1 MSDKW
6 YYIEKKVGEKGNESM
21 SQYIYGRNVIV
32 SRIKEAKDIDEIYIQ
47 DTIKDRNILDLVT
60 KNNIKTFYCK
70 KSKLDKLAGN
80 EFHQGVVAKVHTYDY
95 YDFEKLIDDLQTK
108 DDALLVMLDGIEDPH
123 NLGAILRSCE
133 AIGVDGVVVPK
144 HGSCSL
150 NSTVAK
156 TSTGAIELVK
166 VSEVVNL
173 NSAINRLK
181 DAGYWIVGAEA
192 NNSLDY
198 REIDYNSK
206 IVLVVGSEGKGISR
220 LVSENCDYK
229 VRLPMRGKVNSL
241 NVSVACAVL
250 LYQIYNNRFPL

>member
-1 MSDKW
+1 
-6 YYIEKKVGEKGNESM
+6 M

-47 DTIKDRNILDLVT
+47 DTFKDKSILDLVV
-60 KNNIKTFYCK
+60 KNNIKTFFCK
-70 KSKLDKLAGN
+70 KSKLDNLAGN
-80 EFHQGVVAKVHTYDY
+80 EFHQGIVAKVHTYEY
-95 YDFEKLIDDLQTK
+95 YDFDKIINDQNNKEN
-108 DDALLVMLDGIEDPH
+108 ALLVMLDGIEDPH
-123 NLGAILRSCE
+123 NFGAILRSCE
-133 AIGVDGVVVPK
+133 AIGVDGVIVPR
-144 HGSCSL
+144 HGSCPL

-166 VSEVVNL
+166 VVEVVNL
-173 NSAINRLK
+173 NTAIKRLK
-181 DAGYWIVGAEA
+181 DEGYWIVGAEA

-198 REIDYNSK
+198 REINYDGK
-206 IVLVVGSEGKGISR
+206 IVLIVGSEGKGISR

-229 VRLPMRGKVNSL
+229 VRLPMVGKVNSL